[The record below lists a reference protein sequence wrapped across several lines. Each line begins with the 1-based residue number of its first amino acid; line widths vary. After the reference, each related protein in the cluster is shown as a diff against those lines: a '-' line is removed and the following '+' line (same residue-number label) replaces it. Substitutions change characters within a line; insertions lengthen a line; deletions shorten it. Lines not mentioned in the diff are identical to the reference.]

1 MDELVVRLR
10 RREPTALAELY
21 DSTSRRAFGLAMRIL
36 SDEGAAADVVQ
47 EAFTWIWERAE
58 RLDHKRGSPEG
69 LLLTIVHH
77 RAIDVAR
84 RRQRLQA
91 RVRPLEDDEPF
102 ASTDDEPAR
111 LALELRYEAVRA
123 SIPSLPAEQRQI
135 LEQVYFEGLTQV
147 EVAARS
153 GVPLGTVKS
162 RLRLGI
168 EKLRDAIGAVT
179 S

>member
-1 MDELVVRLR
+1 MRLR
-10 RREPTALAELY
+10 RRDAEALAELY

-36 SDEGAAADVVQ
+36 HDEGAAADVVQ

-58 RLDHKRGSPEG
+58 RLDANRGRPEG

-77 RAIDVAR
+77 RAIDSAR
-84 RRQRLQA
+84 RRQRLEA
-91 RVRPLEDDEPF
+91 RSRPLADDELLVD
-102 ASTDDEPAR
+102 AGDEPERAE
-111 LALELRYEAVRA
+111 LERRFAAVRA
-123 SIPSLPAEQRQI
+123 SIPSLPQEQREI
-135 LEQVYFEGLTQV
+135 VEQVYFEGLTQV

-168 EKLRDAIGAVT
+168 EKLREAV
-179 S
+179 SSLDGMVGP

>member
-1 MDELVVRLR
+1 MDELVVRLQ
-10 RREPTALAELY
+10 RREAAALAELY
-21 DSTSRRAFGLAMRIL
+21 DSTSGRAFGLAMRIL
-36 SDEGAAADVVQ
+36 RDEGAAADVVQ

-58 RLDHKRGSPEG
+58 RLDGRRGRPEG
-69 LLLTIVHH
+69 LLLTIVHR

-91 RVRPLEDDEPF
+91 RSRPLDDNELF
-102 ASTDDEPAR
+102 ADAGDDPAQD
-111 LALELRYEAVRA
+111 ALERRFEAVRA
-123 SIPSLPAEQRQI
+123 SLPALPAEQREI
-135 LEQVYFEGLTQV
+135 VEQVYFEGLTQV

-168 EKLRDAIGAVT
+168 EKLREAIGAVGP
-179 S
+179 